1 MNDSA
6 NGITPPVL
14 SVVVPCHNEQDN
26 VGPLL
31 ERLIPVLSGLESDF
45 EVILVDDG
53 SRDQTLERL
62 REAHENNGRVKYI
75 SLSRNFGHEAA
86 STAGLRRAAGEA
98 VVLMDA
104 DLQDPPEV
112 IVDFVE
118 RWREG
123 YELVFATRSD
133 RAGEGWFKRLTS
145 AVFYRVLRRVVNF
158 DIPTDTGDFR
168 LMARPVVEGFL
179 RMPERNR
186 FVRGMVAWTGFRAT
200 SVEYTRAPRRTG
212 QTNYDYG
219 KLVVLALDALTGFSA
234 VPIRLLSLLGF
245 FVTALSAIGTVWIV
259 FNKLVLGIPIP
270 GYAFLVT
277 GVLFLGGVQLLMLG
291 MIGEYVGRIYV
302 ETQRRPLYL
311 VRESGGLGSNDPDAV
326 TQEGSD
332 FVAT

>member
-1 MNDSA
+1 MDNSA

-31 ERLIPVLSGLESDF
+31 ERLIPVLSGLDSDF

-62 REAHENNGRVKYI
+62 REARENNGRVKYL

-86 STAGLRRAAGEA
+86 STAGLRHAVGEA

-112 IVDFVE
+112 IVELVE
-118 RWREG
+118 RWRKG

-133 RAGEGWFKRLTS
+133 REGEGWFKRLTS

-158 DIPTDTGDFR
+158 DFPADTGDFR
-168 LMARPVVEGFL
+168 LMARPVVQGFL
-179 RMPERNR
+179 QMPERNR
-186 FVRGMVAWTGFRAT
+186 FVRGMVAWTGFRTT
-200 SVEYTRAPRRTG
+200 SVEYTRAPRRSG
-212 QTNYDYG
+212 RTNYDYG

-234 VPIRLLSLLGF
+234 VPIRLVSLFGF
-245 FVTALSAIGTVWIV
+245 VVTGLSAVGTAWIV

-277 GVLFLGGVQLLMLG
+277 GVLFLGGVQILMLG

-311 VRESGGLGSNDPDAV
+311 VSESAGLGSNDPGAV

>member
-1 MNDSA
+1 MDNSP
-6 NGITPPVL
+6 NGNTRPLL

-31 ERLIPVLSGLESDF
+31 EKLIPVLSSLGSDF
-45 EVILVDDG
+45 EVILVNDG
-53 SRDQTLERL
+53 SSDQTLERL
-62 REAHENNGRVKYI
+62 REARENNDRVKYI

-86 STAGLRRAAGEA
+86 STAGLRRATGKA

-112 IVDFVE
+112 IVELVE
-118 RWREG
+118 RWQEG

-133 RAGEGWFKRLTS
+133 RAGESWLKRFTS
-145 AVFYRVLRRVVNF
+145 AVFYRVLRKVVNF
-158 DIPTDTGDFR
+158 DFPADTGDFR
-168 LMARPVVEGFL
+168 LMSRPVVDGFL

-186 FVRGMVAWTGFRAT
+186 FVRGMVAWTGFRST
-200 SVEYTRAPRRTG
+200 SVEYTRAPRRSG
-212 QTNYDYG
+212 QTNYNYG
-219 KLVVLALDALTGFSA
+219 KLVVLALDAVTGFSA
-234 VPIRLLSLLGF
+234 VPIRLVSLFGF
-245 FVTALSAIGTVWIV
+245 FVTGLSVIGTMWIV
-259 FNKLVLGIPIP
+259 FNKLLLGIPIP

-277 GVLFLGGVQLLMLG
+277 GVLFLGGVQILMLG

-311 VRESGGLGSNDPDAV
+311 VSESGGLSSSGPDGV
-326 TQEGSD
+326 PQEGSD

>member
-1 MNDSA
+1 MDDSA
-6 NGITPPVL
+6 NAITPPVL

-31 ERLIPVLSGLESDF
+31 ERLIPVLSGLDSDF
-45 EVILVDDG
+45 EVILGDDG

-62 REAHENNGRVKYI
+62 REARENNGRVKYL

-112 IVDFVE
+112 IVELVE

-123 YELVFATRSD
+123 YELVFATRSN

-158 DIPTDTGDFR
+158 DFPTDTGDFR

-179 RMPERNR
+179 QMPERNR

-200 SVEYTRAPRRTG
+200 SVEYTRAPRRSG
-212 QTNYDYG
+212 RTNYNYG

-234 VPIRLLSLLGF
+234 VPIRLVSLFGF
-245 FVTALSAIGTVWIV
+245 FVTALSAVGTVWIV
-259 FNKLVLGIPIP
+259 FNRLVLGIPIP

-277 GVLFLGGVQLLMLG
+277 GVLFLGGVQILMLG

-311 VRESGGLGSNDPDAV
+311 VSESGGLGSNDRGVV

>member
-1 MNDSA
+1 MVRDEKDGVTLNGNRAGNGEGHGDSSGSA
-6 NGITPPVL
+6 AGHGDGDPRRWRALALVSLAVL
-14 SVVVPCHNEQDN
+14 LGMSVWFTVQTEHEMDIV
-26 VGPLL
+26 
-31 ERLIPVLSGLESDF
+31 
-45 EVILVDDG
+45 LVD
-53 SRDQTLERL
+53 
-62 REAHENNGRVKYI
+62 
-75 SLSRNFGHEAA
+75 EAA

-112 IVDFVE
+112 IVELVE

-158 DIPTDTGDFR
+158 DFPTDTGDFR

-179 RMPERNR
+179 QMPERNR

-200 SVEYTRAPRRTG
+200 SVEYTRAPRRSG
-212 QTNYDYG
+212 RTNYNYG

-234 VPIRLLSLLGF
+234 VPIRLVSLFGF

-277 GVLFLGGVQLLMLG
+277 GVLFLGGVQILMLG

-311 VRESGGLGSNDPDAV
+311 VSESGGLDSNDRGAV